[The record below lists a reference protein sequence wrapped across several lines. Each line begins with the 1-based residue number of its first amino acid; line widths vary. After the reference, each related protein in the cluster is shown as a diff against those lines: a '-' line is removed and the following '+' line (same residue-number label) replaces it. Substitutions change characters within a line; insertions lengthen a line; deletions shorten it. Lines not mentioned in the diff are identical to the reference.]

1 MTLKEL
7 QQEIFASKSLLFLTS
22 IAGAILA
29 LGVTFF
35 MVPSF
40 QSRALVALGTMASAT
55 GEKSRF
61 LEDPR
66 LTVVKWGLE
75 AKRLLEPDMNP
86 NDELHD
92 LVVLMHAHEGV
103 LQVIARAATAEKAKQ
118 AAQGIADQIVADQGK
133 DFSDF
138 RKAIDD
144 TRTKMS
150 EIRVDLEKSMEATAP
165 SKITVSDR
173 FKLFSDRVNLE
184 NRALELE
191 MAASGI
197 NSRPTAHLQKA
208 VAAKKAVFPNWWVNG
223 ILGLMFGFFG
233 GLFLSFNR
241 NR

>member
-1 MTLKEL
+1 MTLKDI
-7 QQEIFASKSLLFLTS
+7 QQVISASKSLILLTS
-22 IAGAILA
+22 ILGAA
-29 LGVTFF
+29 LSVCVTFF

-75 AKRLLEPDMNP
+75 AKRLVEPEMNP
-86 NDELHD
+86 NEELHD

-103 LQVIARAATAEKAKQ
+103 LQVFARASTAERARQ

-144 TRTKMS
+144 TRTKIS
-150 EIRVDLEKSMEATAP
+150 DIRVDLEKSMASTAAG
-165 SKITVSDR
+165 KISVSDR

-197 NSRPTAHLQKA
+197 NSRPTVHLQKA
-208 VAAKKAVFPNWWVNG
+208 MAAKRPVFPNWWVNG

-241 NR
+241 SR